1 MWFNIIQ
8 TIIFSLIIIIIIH
21 SLYQHIKDILVPRKT
36 RNLVELQVQKYKD
49 ILSELQE
56 KQFIKEEEQQQ
67 QEEEEYP
74 MVEIDYNNME
84 NDLIQFANSQIAISN
99 DDLL

>member
-8 TIIFSLIIIIIIH
+8 TIIFSLIVIIIIH

-56 KQFIKEEEQQQ
+56 KQFIKEEEH
-67 QEEEEYP
+67 EETP
-74 MVEIDYNNME
+74 ISEIDYNNME
-84 NDLIQFANSQIAISN
+84 NDLIQFANSQIAVSN
-99 DDLL
+99 EL

>member
-56 KQFIKEEEQQQ
+56 KQFIKEEQQ
-67 QEEEEYP
+67 QEKEEEYP

>member
-21 SLYQHIKDILVPRKT
+21 TLYQHIKDILVPRKT

-56 KQFIKEEEQQQ
+56 KQFIKEEEH
-67 QEEEEYP
+67 EEAP
-74 MVEIDYNNME
+74 ISEIDYNNME
-84 NDLIQFANSQIAISN
+84 NDLIQFANSQIAVSN
-99 DDLL
+99 EL